1 MQNNES
7 KNLWI
12 SLGLGIVSAVILYS
26 YSQEKESELQKK
38 FGSSKSVVVAK
49 EDIAELQTI
58 HNSNLEIKDIPS
70 EFVPPDA
77 VSVPDDI
84 FGRVAAVPI
93 KKGQMIFENSLYAL
107 GPDTGISLLVSPS
120 KRAITIPVDEVRA
133 VAKLIRPGDRVD
145 ILAAVDAG
153 KGTTQRRE
161 VKTILYDVPI
171 LATGVS
177 VVNNIP
183 RVFELDASGKNLT
196 QYSLTGDTKYNTITV
211 EVNTKQAQD
220 LVYMLSTAPSNL
232 FFTLRNPNDRAPV
245 KDLPSATADSVL
257 GMPQVSSYAPAPAVT
272 SAAPFVPAPTPAPAS
287 VTQPTP
293 LKPASKMTRGGRV
306 PL

>member
-1 MQNNES
+1 MGNNES
-7 KNLWI
+7 RNLGI
-12 SLGLGIVSAVILYS
+12 SLAMALVAAIILYG
-26 YSQEKESELQKK
+26 YTQEKESEMQKK
-38 FGSSKSVVVAK
+38 FGASKSVVVAK

-58 HNSNLEIKDIPS
+58 HNSNLEIKDIPT

-77 VSVPDDI
+77 VGIPDEI

-107 GPDTGISLLVSPS
+107 GPDTGISLLVSTS

-145 ILAAVDAG
+145 ILAAIDAG
-153 KGTTQRRE
+153 KGASQRRE
-161 VKTILYDVPI
+161 VKTILPDVSV

-183 RVFELDASGKNLT
+183 RVFELDSSGKNIS
-196 QYSLTGDTKYNTITV
+196 QIALTGDTKYNTITV
-211 EVNTKQAQD
+211 EVDVKQAQD
-220 LVYMLSTAPSNL
+220 LVYMLSTAPSNI
-232 FFTLRNPNDRAPV
+232 FFTLRNPNDRAPIPR
-245 KDLPSATADSVL
+245 LPSSTADSVL
-257 GMPQVSSYAPAPAVT
+257 GVPQVSLAPSPSALSPNPSLSPSPAPYVPPRAPAPA
-272 SAAPFVPAPTPAPAS
+272 PTQ
-287 VTQPTP
+287 V
-293 LKPASKMTRGGRV
+293 KPKNGRV